1 MKLAELA
8 VCHLDFFYFL
18 CFFAVFSTFL
28 IV

>member
-1 MKLAELA
+1 MKLAELV